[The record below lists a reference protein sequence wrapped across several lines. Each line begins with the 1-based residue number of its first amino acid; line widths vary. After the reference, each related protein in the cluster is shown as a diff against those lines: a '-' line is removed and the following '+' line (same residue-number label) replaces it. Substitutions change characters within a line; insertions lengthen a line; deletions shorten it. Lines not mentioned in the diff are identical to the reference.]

1 MAGRAGGGRG
11 QQERAEGNRKQA
23 KTEKKGGRENES
35 KTLTTAVT
43 IWQQTHAP
51 TMVPIMPILDDV
63 DPWKDSPC
71 TSMCLQGESPLRCGF
86 PNRSCTGYITFSVR
100 CNRRSPD
107 DQRRRSN
114 ELPPGV
120 ASITRDKQEPHAR
133 QKVRDGRRFRVWRPT
148 EDKSARCWMRTQEGP
163 SWAVRRRKANAEHL
177 RKQSSGCPVHPRTE

>member
-1 MAGRAGGGRG
+1 MIVIATAVHLVISGWAYQGKHRGGNGMAGRAGGGRG
-11 QQERAEGNRKQA
+11 QQERAEGNKKQA

-86 PNRSCTGYITFSVR
+86 PN
-100 CNRRSPD
+100 
-107 DQRRRSN
+107 
-114 ELPPGV
+114 
-120 ASITRDKQEPHAR
+120 
-133 QKVRDGRRFRVWRPT
+133 
-148 EDKSARCWMRTQEGP
+148 
-163 SWAVRRRKANAEHL
+163 
-177 RKQSSGCPVHPRTE
+177 